1 MIKMEQTPIDW
12 LESIVKSM
20 ISNGGDLGEDYPA
33 LLNHIETTKQK
44 ELELFNLLSDFEVW
58 KEWKNNNFIIK
69 ELDNKNF

>member
-20 ISNGGDLGEDYPA
+20 INNGGDLGEDYPA

>member
-1 MIKMEQTPIDW
+1 MINMEQSPIGR

-20 ISNGGDLGEDYPA
+20 ISNGGDLGEDYPV

-69 ELDNKNF
+69 ELEDKNF

>member
-1 MIKMEQTPIDW
+1 MEQSPIGR

-33 LLNHIETTKQK
+33 LLNHIEITKQK

-69 ELDNKNF
+69 ELEDKNF

>member
-1 MIKMEQTPIDW
+1 MINMEQSPIGR

>member
-1 MIKMEQTPIDW
+1 MINMEQSPIGR

-44 ELELFNLLSDFEVW
+44 ELKLFNLLSDFEVW

-69 ELDNKNF
+69 ELEDKNF

>member
-1 MIKMEQTPIDW
+1 MEQSPIGR

-44 ELELFNLLSDFEVW
+44 ELKLFNLLSDFEVW

-69 ELDNKNF
+69 ELEDKNF

>member
-1 MIKMEQTPIDW
+1 MINMEQSPIGR

-69 ELDNKNF
+69 ELEDKNF

>member
-20 ISNGGDLGEDYPA
+20 ISNGGDLGENYPV

>member
-1 MIKMEQTPIDW
+1 MEQSPIGR

-20 ISNGGDLGEDYPA
+20 ISNGGDLGEDYPV

-69 ELDNKNF
+69 ELEDKNF

>member
-1 MIKMEQTPIDW
+1 MINMEQSPIDW
-12 LESIVKSM
+12 LESIVNS
-20 ISNGGDLGEDYPA
+20 IINNGGDLGEDYPA

>member
-20 ISNGGDLGEDYPA
+20 ISNGGDLGEDYTA
-33 LLNHIETTKQK
+33 LLNHIETTKEK

>member
-1 MIKMEQTPIDW
+1 MINMEQSPIGR

-33 LLNHIETTKQK
+33 LLNHIEITKQK

-69 ELDNKNF
+69 ELEDKNF